1 MPRQPPA
8 TAAPPDA
15 DPGAAPDADPALD
28 WDDTLSVFGP
38 DPHRPAAPAP
48 APAAASVDGTD
59 GPLSG
64 ARAALE
70 RLSTWVPI
78 RSLSRRHRHRIIDH
92 LLALDEHDR
101 YMRFGYPASD
111 AQIRK
116 YGLSLDFGR
125 DEVLGIFNRHL
136 RLIALAHLAYELPGP
151 GEPPRRM
158 AEFGVS
164 VLPHARSR
172 GLGRRLF
179 DAAALHARNRG
190 IDTLFIHALSE
201 NRPMLRIAAA
211 AGALVERDGSES
223 AAWLRLPPD
232 TMGSKVEQALDRHL
246 GELDFQFK
254 RQAQVISGIVEGV
267 AELKAHFESAGRAA
281 KE

>member
-1 MPRQPPA
+1 MPSPPPA
-8 TAAPPDA
+8 DPPTPPADTAA
-15 DPGAAPDADPALD
+15 D
-28 WDDTLSVFGP
+28 WDHELAGFGP
-38 DPHRPAAPAP
+38 DPNGPAGAPRMPKAP
-48 APAAASVDGTD
+48 GDAA
-59 GPLSG
+59 GPLAS

-78 RSLSRRHRHRIIDH
+78 RSLARRHRHRVIDH
-92 LLALDEHDR
+92 LLTLEPRDR
-101 YMRFGYPASD
+101 YLRFGYPASD
-111 AQIRK
+111 EQIRK
-116 YGLSLDFGR
+116 YALGIDFGR
-125 DEVLGIFNRHL
+125 DEVLGIFNRRL
-136 RLIALAHLAYELPGP
+136 QLIALAHLAYGAPPL
-151 GEPPRRM
+151 GEPSRTM

-164 VLPHARSR
+164 VLAQSRGR

-211 AGALVERDGSES
+211 AGALVERDGGES

-232 TMGSKVEQALDRHL
+232 TMGSQVEQALERHL
-246 GELDFQFK
+246 AELDFQFK
-254 RQAQVISGIVEGV
+254 RQAQVLSGFVDSV
-267 AELKAHFESAGRAA
+267 AEVKAHFDSSGRAA

>member
-1 MPRQPPA
+1 MPIQPAAPTTPPA
-8 TAAPPDA
+8 EPAA
-15 DPGAAPDADPALD
+15 D
-28 WDDTLSVFGP
+28 WDHELSAFGP
-38 DPHRPAAPAP
+38 DPNVPAAAPAETVSP
-48 APAAASVDGTD
+48 LAS
-59 GPLSG
+59 

-78 RSLSRRHRHRIIDH
+78 RSLARRHRRRIIDH
-92 LLALDEHDR
+92 LLALESQDR
-101 YMRFGYPASD
+101 YLRFGYPASD
-111 AQIRK
+111 EQIRK
-116 YGLSLDFGR
+116 YALSIDFAR
-125 DEVLGIFNRHL
+125 DEVLGIFNRRL
-136 RLIALAHLAYELPGP
+136 KLIAMAHLAYGQPLPSDAS
-151 GEPPRRM
+151 RTM

-164 VLPHARSR
+164 VLPQSRSR

-179 DAAALHARNRG
+179 DAAALHARNRS

-211 AGALVERDGSES
+211 AGAIVERDGGES

-232 TMGSKVEQALDRHL
+232 TVGSQVEQALERHL

-254 RQAQVISGIVEGV
+254 RQAQVLSDFVDSV
-267 AELKAHFESAGRAA
+267 AEVKAHFDSSGRAA

>member
-1 MPRQPPA
+1 MPTPPQAPNDPPA
-8 TAAPPDA
+8 EPGVPWDHELAA
-15 DPGAAPDADPALD
+15 
-28 WDDTLSVFGP
+28 FG
-38 DPHRPAAPAP
+38 PAP
-48 APAAASVDGTD
+48 APAEAT
-59 GPLSG
+59 GPLAS

-78 RSLSRRHRHRIIDH
+78 RSLARRHRHRIVEH
-92 LLALDEHDR
+92 LLALTPEDR
-101 YMRFGYPASD
+101 HLRFGYPASD
-111 AQIRK
+111 EQIRK
-116 YGLSLDFGR
+116 YALSLDFDR

-136 RLIALAHLAYELPGP
+136 HLIAMAHVAYGLPQP
-151 GEPPRRM
+151 GEPSRTM

-164 VLPHARSR
+164 VLPQSRSR

-179 DAAALHARNRG
+179 DTAALHARNRG

-211 AGALVERDGSES
+211 AGALVERDGGEA

-232 TMGSKVEQALDRHL
+232 TFGSQVEQALERHL

-254 RQAQVISGIVEGV
+254 LQAQVLSDIVDSV
-267 AELKAHFESAGRAA
+267 AEVKAHFDSTGRTTR
-281 KE
+281 E

>member
-1 MPRQPPA
+1 MPKKRA
-8 TAAPPDA
+8 TAPAPP
-15 DPGAAPDADPALD
+15 PVPETD
-28 WDDTLSVFGP
+28 WDHELSAFGP
-38 DPHRPAAPAP
+38 DPRVPVAPR
-48 APAAASVDGTD
+48 ASPSST
-59 GPLSG
+59 LAG
-64 ARAALE
+64 AKAALE

-78 RSLSRRHRHRIIDH
+78 RSLARRHRYRIIDH
-92 LLALDEHDR
+92 LLAMDARDR
-101 YMRFGYPASD
+101 YLRFGYAASD
-111 AQIRK
+111 EQIRK
-116 YGLSLDFGR
+116 YALSIDFRR
-125 DEVLGIFNRHL
+125 DEVLGIFNR
-136 RLIALAHLAYELPGP
+136 RLQLVALAHLAYGQPVP
-151 GEPPRRM
+151 GEPVRRM

-164 VLPHARSR
+164 VLPQARGR

-179 DAAALHARNRG
+179 DTAALHARNRG

-232 TMGSKVEQALDRHL
+232 TFSSKMEQTLERHL

-254 RQAQVISGIVEGV
+254 RQARVLSGFVDSV
-267 AELKAHFESAGRAA
+267 AEVKAHFDGSGRAA

>member
-1 MPRQPPA
+1 MPGTPPA
-8 TAAPPDA
+8 APEPS
-15 DPGAAPDADPALD
+15 PADPAD
-28 WDDTLSVFGP
+28 WDHELSAFGP
-38 DPHRPAAPAP
+38 DPKTAPTRAPAEP
-48 APAAASVDGTD
+48 GGGQLAS
-59 GPLSG
+59 

-78 RSLSRRHRHRIIDH
+78 HALARRHRRRIVEH
-92 LLALDEHDR
+92 LLALEPHDR
-101 YMRFGYPASD
+101 YLRFGYPASD
-111 AQIRK
+111 EQIHK
-116 YGLSLDFGR
+116 YALGIDFGR
-125 DEVLGIFNRHL
+125 DEVLGIFNR
-136 RLIALAHLAYELPGP
+136 RLQLVALAHLAYE
-151 GEPPRRM
+151 PPPPSPSQRTM

-164 VLPHARSR
+164 VLRQSRGR

-190 IDTLFIHALSE
+190 VDTLFIHALSE

-211 AGALVERDGSES
+211 AGAVVERDGGES

-232 TMGSKVEQALDRHL
+232 TVGSQVEQALDRHL

-254 RQAQVISGIVEGV
+254 RQAQVLSGIVDSV
-267 AELKAHFESAGRAA
+267 AEVKAHFDASDRET

>member
-1 MPRQPPA
+1 MPRKPPA
-8 TAAPPDA
+8 APETPPAEPAA
-15 DPGAAPDADPALD
+15 D
-28 WDDTLSVFGP
+28 WDHELSAFGP
-38 DPHRPAAPAP
+38 DPNAPTPAP
-48 APAAASVDGTD
+48 VEPAGGGALA
-59 GPLSG
+59 G

-78 RSLSRRHRHRIIDH
+78 RSLARRHRRRMIDH
-92 LLALDEHDR
+92 LLALEPHDR
-101 YMRFGYPASD
+101 YLRFGYSASD
-111 AQIRK
+111 EQIRK
-116 YGLSLDFGR
+116 YALGIDFGR
-125 DEVLGIFNRHL
+125 DEVLGIFNRRL
-136 RLIALAHLAYELPGP
+136 QLIALAHLAYGMPSLAEPG
-151 GEPPRRM
+151 RTM

-164 VLPHARSR
+164 VLPQSRGR

-190 IDTLFIHALSE
+190 IDTLFIHALTE
-201 NRPMLRIAAA
+201 NRAMLRIAAS

-232 TMGSKVEQALDRHL
+232 TVGSQVEQALERHL

-254 RQAQVISGIVEGV
+254 RQAQVLSGFVDSV
-267 AELKAHFESAGRAA
+267 AEVKAHFESSGRAA

>member
-1 MPRQPPA
+1 MPSPRQDPA
-8 TAAPPDA
+8 TPPTDRAAAWDHELSTF
-15 DPGAAPDADPALD
+15 APD
-28 WDDTLSVFGP
+28 P
-38 DPHRPAAPAP
+38 D
-48 APAAASVDGTD
+48 APAATPAEVS
-59 GPLSG
+59 GPLAS

-78 RSLSRRHRHRIIDH
+78 RSLARRHRHRIIDH
-92 LLALDEHDR
+92 LLALTPEDR
-101 YMRFGYPASD
+101 YLRFGYPASD
-111 AQIRK
+111 EQVRK
-116 YGLSLDFGR
+116 YALSLDFSR
-125 DEVLGIFNRHL
+125 DEVLGIFNRRL
-136 RLIALAHLAYELPGP
+136 QLIAMAHLAYGLPQP
-151 GEPPRRM
+151 GEPSRTM

-164 VLPHARSR
+164 VLPQSRSR

-179 DAAALHARNRG
+179 DTAALHARNRG

-211 AGALVERDGSES
+211 AGALVERDGGES

-232 TMGSKVEQALDRHL
+232 TFGSQVEQALERHL

-254 RQAQVISGIVEGV
+254 LQAQVLSGFVDSV
-267 AELKAHFESAGRAA
+267 AEVKAHFDASGRTA